1 MLRSDVREAA
11 EAGQFHV
18 YAVNDVDQAMEILTG
33 LRAGEAGPDGAF
45 PDGTVNQRVS
55 SRLAD
60 LAEKRRKLSSKEETG
75 AES

>member
-1 MLRSDVREAA
+1 
-11 EAGQFHV
+11 
-18 YAVNDVDQAMEILTG
+18 MEILTG